1 MSAAARRIEPD
12 RAGRTP
18 IVGLAV
24 DSVFATDLLDHRTR
38 GTAAEFGRAVE
49 EAGVD
54 FLVFG
59 RDRLSAS
66 HPDTPTLD
74 PTVAA
79 VVLARHTTDVGIV
92 VAAAVG
98 GVNIR
103 TTSPRRLASVDHG
116 SRGGRVGWLV
126 GTVDRTEPHADA
138 VWVDAD
144 PLDATADAVTVVR
157 SLWGGSWPA
166 TSIVRDRSRGV
177 CSWTPAVLSIST
189 TTGGSI
195 EWRDRS
201 TSPSPRRSGLRCSGH
216 LATKGGRTGGRPRR
230 DVVVVADAE
239 AAARYRAS
247 LGSVVRSQVLLADV
261 TWAEGR
267 EPVDASLTDGGYSC
281 TGGTSDTWSR
291 VIDAVA
297 RPPQPDRRRV
307 TLRER
312 LGGLAVPEPETVGV
326 RLAFPVA

>member
-98 GVNIR
+98 REHPYNVA
-103 TTSPRRLASVDHG
+103 RRLASVDHG
-116 SRGGRVGWLV
+116 SRGRVGWLV

-157 SLWGGSWPA
+157 SLWGSWPA

-177 CSWTPAVLSIST
+177 FVDSGRIVHIDHDGVYRVAGPLNVPEPPQVRPPVFW
-189 TTGGSI
+189 
-195 EWRDRS
+195 
-201 TSPSPRRSGLRCSGH
+201 SPRDEGEEQV
-216 LATKGGRTGGRPRR
+216 AGRVA

-267 EPVDASLTDGGYSC
+267 EPVDASLTDGVLVH
-281 TGGTSDTWSR
+281 GGTSDTWSR

-312 LGGLAVPEPETVGV
+312 LGLAVPEPETVGV